1 MEGIYFCFFFSA
13 NTQIEAISHA
23 SISGLSHSRE
33 AVRGA
38 ILDLLQQSLLH
49 SDTEALAQVWL
60 LGFSLVHMGRD
71 LLLTIG
77 AQSMASVFGSKSCHV
92 VFVVWPS
99 QSRDEWEV

>member
-1 MEGIYFCFFFSA
+1 MEA
-13 NTQIEAISHA
+13 MSHA

-33 AVRGA
+33 AVRGP
-38 ILDLLQQSLLH
+38 ILALLQQSLLH
-49 SDTEALAQVWL
+49 SDTKALAQVWL
-60 LGFSLVHMGRD
+60 LIGTMGRD

-77 AQSMASVFGSKSCHV
+77 AQSMASVFGSRSCHV